1 MISFSVYAFEEMRL
15 PMELLAAM
23 LIFLYPFADKKPHF
37 IPKAIVGYIV
47 PTLLSLLYF
56 VIFGINKETPRLQIL
71 IGFWYLLFALIAPIY
86 GRLCFY
92 ISISD
97 AFLFGGLA
105 FALQN
110 IVYNVF
116 HIYISSRL
124 FPYIRSTLIVYI
136 ICTAIFTCIIYYI
149 VYILYRSV
157 LRTNNGIILED
168 NFKNIFT
175 YSIINIL
182 IYSSL
187 IYYQAVLKHG
197 YSVFDQYA
205 WSTGAFISL
214 LILLVQY
221 NAISAMIYSEKT
233 QIMENM
239 IRNSEHYY
247 ELSKEHIAIINRK
260 CHDLKHQLKV
270 LRTVSEDE
278 RDAYISEAEKSI
290 IFYQD
295 LIYTDNEAL
304 NTILAEK
311 GLFCREKG
319 IDFNCSVDNVD
330 LSFIRVSD
338 LYALLG
344 NAIDNA
350 IEYTTKQ
357 TDEKLRSIS
366 LRISKNNN
374 FVGIQISNPLSY
386 EDNNKLSNIDGS
398 DIITTKS
405 DKLNHGFGLKSIE
418 YLSQKYNGNMEYFA
432 YDGVFTL
439 QIIFLLPDITIT

>member
-1 MISFSVYAFEEMRL
+1 MRL

-37 IPKAIVGYIV
+37 IPKAIIGYIV

-56 VIFGINKETPRLQIL
+56 VIFGIDKESPRLLFL
-71 IGFWYLLFALIAPIY
+71 IIFWYLLFALIAPLY

-97 AFLFGGLA
+97 AFLFGGLS

-110 IVYNVF
+110 FVYNIF
-116 HIYISSRL
+116 HVYIAAKL

-157 LRTNNGIILED
+157 LSASNRIIMED
-168 NFKNIFT
+168 NFKNIFI

-205 WSTGAFISL
+205 WTTGAFISL

-278 RDAYISEAEKSI
+278 KDAYISEAEKSI

-319 IDFNCSVDNVD
+319 IDFNCSVDDVD

-350 IEYTTKQ
+350 IEYTNKQ

-366 LRISKNNN
+366 LRINKNNN

-386 EDNNKLSNIDGS
+386 EDSLKLSNITGKNID
-398 DIITTKS
+398 TTKA

-418 YLSQKYNGNMEYFA
+418 YLSKKYNGNMEYFA
-432 YDGVFTL
+432 CDGVFTL
-439 QIIFLLPDITIT
+439 QIVLLF

>member
-71 IGFWYLLFALIAPIY
+71 IGFWYLLFTLIAPIY

-136 ICTAIFTCIIYYI
+136 ICTAIFTDIIYYI
-149 VYILYRSV
+149 VYKLYRSI
-157 LRTNNGIILED
+157 LNASNGIIIED
-168 NFKNIFT
+168 NFKNILT
-175 YSIINIL
+175 YSIIFIL
-182 IYSSL
+182 IYSIL
-187 IYYQAVLKHG
+187 IFYQVILKQG
-197 YSVFDQYA
+197 YSAFDQFA
-205 WSTGAFISL
+205 WSTGSFISL

-386 EDNNKLSNIDGS
+386 EDNNKLSNIDGR

>member
-37 IPKAIVGYIV
+37 IPKAIIGYV
-47 PTLLSLLYF
+47 TATLLSLLYF
-56 VIFGINKETPRLQIL
+56 VIFGIDKESPRFLFL
-71 IGFWYLLFALIAPIY
+71 IIFWYLLFALIAPLY
-86 GRLCFY
+86 GRLCFC

-97 AFLFGGLA
+97 AFLFGGLS

-110 IVYNVF
+110 FVYNIF
-116 HIYISSRL
+116 HVYIATKL
-124 FPYIRSTLIVYI
+124 FPCIRNSLIAYI
-136 ICTAIFTCIIYYI
+136 ICTAIFTGIIYYI
-149 VYILYRSV
+149 AYILYRSV
-157 LRTNNGIILED
+157 LRASNGIIIED
-168 NFKNIFT
+168 NFKNIMT

-187 IYYQAVLKHG
+187 IYYQAVLKQG
-197 YSVFDQYA
+197 YSVFDQHA
-205 WSTGAFISL
+205 WTTGALISL

-233 QIMENM
+233 QTMENM

-319 IDFNCSVDNVD
+319 IDFNCSVDDVD

-366 LRISKNNN
+366 LRINKNNN

-386 EDNNKLSNIDGS
+386 EDSLKLSNITGKNID
-398 DIITTKS
+398 TTKA

-432 YDGVFTL
+432 CDGVFTL
-439 QIIFLLPDITIT
+439 QIVLLLPIM